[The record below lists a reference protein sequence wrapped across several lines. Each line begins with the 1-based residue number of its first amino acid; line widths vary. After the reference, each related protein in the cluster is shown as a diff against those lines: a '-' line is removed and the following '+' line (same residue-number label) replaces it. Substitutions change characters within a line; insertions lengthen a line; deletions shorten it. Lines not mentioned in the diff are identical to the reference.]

1 MSLIELKKPS
11 IYQVLGAL
19 PGILF
24 YLALAYTPLGSSDP
38 AFYTSIGISALL
50 VNLWIAEPIPLWLS
64 SILPLILLPAH
75 GILNPL
81 EALGNYHNKTIFLFL
96 GGFLLAYAVEKSYLH
111 KRIAFRLL
119 ALTGDNPKGIIW
131 GMMLATCLISMWI
144 SNTATAIMMLPVA
157 LSITSLTGHRENA
170 TYRPFFICMMLG
182 IAYAAN
188 IGGIATVI
196 GTPPNIVYKGYV
208 DSMKQPEIS
217 FLKWMLIG
225 VPLSLFMLWLT
236 YQMLVNF
243 IYKIK
248 IHSLPEVATMLDDQ
262 AAALGKMKT
271 NEKRT
276 LIVFSTAVFFWIFAQ
291 PINNL
296 LSAQSVKFKIEEH
309 IVAMVFALILFLIP
323 GETKTK
329 KSHLLVPKD
338 LKFINW
344 GILILFGGGMC
355 MAKGLESTGVIK
367 WVGEYIKNSQSGN
380 LPILL
385 LLLTA
390 SALYITEL
398 MSNVALA
405 QIYIPVVFGIAGSM
419 GLSHPHMLGLPVV
432 FACSFAFMFPISTP
446 PNAVVFSSGFLKIK
460 DMAFAGFFI
469 NIVGIVLL
477 WLVGLYIVPL
487 LF

>member
-1 MSLIELKKPS
+1 MSLKELKKPS
-11 IYQVLGAL
+11 IYQILGSL
-19 PGILF
+19 PGILL
-24 YLALAYTPLGSSDP
+24 YVALAFSPLGSTDP

-50 VNLWIAEPIPLWLS
+50 VNLWIAEPVPLWVS
-64 SILPLILLPAH
+64 SILPLILLPLH
-75 GILNPL
+75 GILDPL

-96 GGFLLAYAVEKSYLH
+96 GGFLLAYAVEKSHLH

-157 LSITSLTGHRENA
+157 LSITSLTGHREN
-170 TYRPFFICMMLG
+170 TEYRPFFLCMMLG

-225 VPLSLFMLWLT
+225 VPLSLLMLWLT
-236 YQMLVNF
+236 YHLLVNF

-248 IHSLPEVATMLDDQ
+248 INSLPQVAAMLDNQ
-262 AAALGKMKT
+262 AAALGKMKS

-276 LIVFSTAVFFWIFAQ
+276 LIVFSAAVFFWIFAQ
-291 PINNL
+291 PLNNL
-296 LSAQSVKFKIEEH
+296 MSAQGIKFKIEEH
-309 IVAMVFALILFLIP
+309 IVAMVFALLLFIVP
-323 GETKTK
+323 GGKSEKSNLLKTN
-329 KSHLLVPKD
+329 D
-338 LKFINW
+338 LKFISW

-385 LLLTA
+385 LLLTG

-405 QIYIPVVFGIAGSM
+405 QIYIPVVFGIASSM
-419 GLSHPHMLGLPVV
+419 GLSNPHMLGLPVV

-460 DMAFAGFFI
+460 DMAIAGFFI

-477 WLVGLYIVPL
+477 WLVGLYIIPL